1 MKKFLWASAAGIL
14 IGLPSLSK
22 ASVLTFEIS
31 GSQYELLFNPQ
42 GSGGCDL
49 PSSCYYR
56 SYNCVIGQKP
66 VYPTIVFTPPPPPKG
81 NNTPPG
87 GNKPGNPGPP
97 NNPPSNPPSNPTN
110 GDVNPPGPPDNGPTT
125 PTNPGGDM
133 GGGGCDPAS
142 VPAPNSAAMAGAG
155 IAAMGL
161 FRWFRSRRQ
170 ARA

>member
-14 IGLPSLSK
+14 IGLPGLSR
-22 ASVLTFEIS
+22 ASTLTFEIS

-42 GSGGCDL
+42 GSGSCDL
-49 PSSCYYR
+49 PSSCFYR
-56 SYNCVIGQKP
+56 SYNCAIGSKP
-66 VYPTIVFTPPPPPKG
+66 TYPTIVFVPAPPPKG

-110 GDVNPPGPPDNGPTT
+110 GDVNPPDNGPTT

-161 FRWFRSRRQ
+161 FRLFRSRRQ